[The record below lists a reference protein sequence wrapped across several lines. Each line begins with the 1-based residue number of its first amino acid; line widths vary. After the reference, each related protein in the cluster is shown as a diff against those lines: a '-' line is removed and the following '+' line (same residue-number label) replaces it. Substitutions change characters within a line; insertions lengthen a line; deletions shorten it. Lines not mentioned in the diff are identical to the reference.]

1 MIANSETERK
11 LIKIIN
17 DNQLPIEIINIIKNI
32 YLDYEEAC
40 NNCIIKVE
48 GVQDDKNQNEINL
61 LQKHLKS
68 LCKDDISTIDTIIK
82 STYEEK
88 KTRQIEGV
96 INENRET
103 KARKEKQLELV
114 LFDSQSEEA
123 YYQDHKEQIQLQEI
137 IKNRKNNVEFV
148 ETIRQV
154 ILSEM
159 RSSQKDIVME
169 IGNSN
174 IFEKDDIRRMYKKHI
189 QDSFMENMD
198 VIIKKVEKEIPETGK
213 ILESQDEETYKNII
227 QTIIE
232 QNEVEKPEEQSQ
244 RNERAEFVS
253 SIHAEVKTE
262 EAIKKVEEN
271 KNNDK
276 NKEQLPDI
284 VIE

>member
-123 YYQDHKEQIQLQEI
+123 YYQDHKEQIQLEEI